1 MLLICKR
8 FSVNVFFSTALFQLE
23 KLKGDNSCVA
33 VSSSADIV
41 SSTERRTSDA
51 HSLSTATP
59 STSRQRYPQ
68 PSLENLLSEP
78 PPSLFMSSVRPSSVL
93 ALASSEVDLQQL
105 QLHITA
111 LELQVSTL
119 RDALRDAQD
128 QCSFFEK
135 QCNWFKKK
143 ELELQLSQDRN
154 SSASDLDYLRRRVAS
169 SIEFLK
175 HFSTD
180 NLFLQRDYFLYGIA
194 RCFCDSRHCSGPAV
208 VSFAFFI
215 IFLL

>member
-1 MLLICKR
+1 
-8 FSVNVFFSTALFQLE
+8 LFQLE
-23 KLKGDNSCVA
+23 KLKGDNSCLT
-33 VSSSADIV
+33 VSSSADTV
-41 SSTERRTSDA
+41 SSTDRRTSDA
-51 HSLSTATP
+51 HSLSTAAS

-78 PPSLFMSSVRPSSVL
+78 PPSSFMSSVRPSSVL

-105 QLHITA
+105 QLHIAA

-119 RDALRDAQD
+119 RDALHDAQD

-154 SSASDLDYLRRRVAS
+154 SSASDLDYLRRRAAS
-169 SIEFLK
+169 SIEFVK

-180 NLFLQRDYFLYGIA
+180 NLFLQRDYILYGIA
-194 RCFCDSRHCSGPAV
+194 RCFCDSRHCSGPAA
-208 VSFAFFI
+208 VSFAFYYP
-215 IFLL
+215 LLCSENISHSLALRL